1 MHLLNLYNPNPSNN
15 SNQRGF
21 GPIKKENKMPHV
33 ITGQIRKAP
42 FTKEGSNNNGRWK
55 MYAVELS
62 ERMKIRNQS
71 GEDETVY
78 TNYRA
83 TFFAKENVM
92 AWYEEAFQ
100 EGKVVSISSDTLH
113 ITARD
118 HNGTTYTTAELVR
131 PQLQFSQREPAQQQ
145 GGGQQ
150 RQQQQGSGQQQQQE
164 QQRKPQPQ
172 QQNQFDD
179 DIPF

>member
-1 MHLLNLYNPNPSNN
+1 
-15 SNQRGF
+15 
-21 GPIKKENKMPHV
+21 MPHV

-62 ERMKIRNQS
+62 ERMKIRNKN
-71 GEDETVY
+71 GDDETVY
-78 TNYRA
+78 SNYRA

-92 AWYEEAFQ
+92 QWYDEAFQ

-113 ITARD
+113 LSSRQGND
-118 HNGTTYTTAELVR
+118 GTVYVTAEMIR

-145 GGGQQ
+145 SQDQQ
-150 RQQQQGSGQQQQQE
+150 RQ
-164 QQRKPQPQ
+164 QPQ
-172 QQNQFDD
+172 QQNQSQQQPHQQNQLDD

>member
-1 MHLLNLYNPNPSNN
+1 
-15 SNQRGF
+15 
-21 GPIKKENKMPHV
+21 MPHV

-55 MYAVELS
+55 MYVVELS
-62 ERMKIRNQS
+62 ERMKIRNQN
-71 GEDETVY
+71 GDDETVY
-78 TNYRA
+78 SNYRA

-92 AWYEEAFQ
+92 QWYDEAFQ

-118 HNGTTYTTAELVR
+118 HNGTTYTTAELIR
-131 PQLQFSQREPAQQQ
+131 PQLQFSQREPAQQHSQ
-145 GGGQQ
+145 DQKRQQPQQQKQ
-150 RQQQQGSGQQQQQE
+150 RQQQ
-164 QQRKPQPQ
+164 PH
-172 QQNQFDD
+172 QQNQLDD

>member
-1 MHLLNLYNPNPSNN
+1 M
-15 SNQRGF
+15 
-21 GPIKKENKMPHV
+21 HV

-62 ERMKIRNQS
+62 ERMKIRNQQ
-71 GEDETVY
+71 GEDEMVY
-78 TNYRA
+78 SNYRA

-92 AWYEEAFQ
+92 QWYDEAFQ
-100 EGKVVSISSDTLH
+100 EGKVVSISADTLNL
-113 ITARD
+113 ASRQGND
-118 HNGTTYTTAELVR
+118 GTVYVTAEMIR
-131 PQLQFSQREPAQQQ
+131 PQLQFSQREPSQQ
-145 GGGQQ
+145 GQGQQQQ
-150 RQQQQGSGQQQQQE
+150 RQQPQQQQR
-164 QQRKPQPQ
+164 QQQPQ

>member
-1 MHLLNLYNPNPSNN
+1 
-15 SNQRGF
+15 
-21 GPIKKENKMPHV
+21 MPHV

-62 ERMKIRNQS
+62 ERMKIRNKN
-71 GEDETVY
+71 GDDETVY
-78 TNYRA
+78 SNYRA

-92 AWYEEAFQ
+92 QWYDEAFQ

-113 ITARD
+113 LSSRQGND
-118 HNGTTYTTAELVR
+118 GTVYVTAEMIR
-131 PQLQFSQREPAQQQ
+131 PQLQFSQREPAQQHSQ
-145 GGGQQ
+145 DQKRQQPQQQKQ
-150 RQQQQGSGQQQQQE
+150 RQQQ
-164 QQRKPQPQ
+164 PH
-172 QQNQFDD
+172 QQNQLDD

>member
-1 MHLLNLYNPNPSNN
+1 
-15 SNQRGF
+15 
-21 GPIKKENKMPHV
+21 MPHV

-42 FTKEGSNNNGRWK
+42 YTKEGSNNNGRWK

-62 ERMKIRNQS
+62 ERMKIRNQQ

-78 TNYRA
+78 SNYRA

-92 AWYEEAFQ
+92 QWYDEAFQ
-100 EGKVVSISSDTLH
+100 EGKVVSISADTLNLVS
-113 ITARD
+113 RQGND
-118 HNGTTYTTAELVR
+118 GTVYVTAEMIR
-131 PQLQFSQREPAQQQ
+131 PQLQFSQREQAQQGQ
-145 GGGQQ
+145 GQQKQ
-150 RQQQQGSGQQQQQE
+150 RQQPQHQQQHPKQHH
-164 QQRKPQPQ
+164 Q

>member
-1 MHLLNLYNPNPSNN
+1 
-15 SNQRGF
+15 
-21 GPIKKENKMPHV
+21 MPHV

-42 FTKEGSNNNGRWK
+42 YTKEGSNNNGRWK

-62 ERMKIRNQS
+62 ERMKIRNQN

-78 TNYRA
+78 SNYRA

-92 AWYEEAFQ
+92 QWYDEAFH
-100 EGKVVSISSDTLH
+100 EGKVVSISADTLH
-113 ITARD
+113 LSSRQGND
-118 HNGTTYTTAELVR
+118 GTVYVTAEMIR
-131 PQLQFSQREPAQQQ
+131 PQLQFSQREPAQQSQ
-145 GGGQQ
+145 GQQQQ
-150 RQQQQGSGQQQQQE
+150 RQQPQQQQR
-164 QQRKPQPQ
+164 QQKPQ

>member
-1 MHLLNLYNPNPSNN
+1 
-15 SNQRGF
+15 
-21 GPIKKENKMPHV
+21 MPHV

-42 FTKEGSNNNGRWK
+42 YTKEGSNNNGRWK

-62 ERMKIRNQS
+62 ERMKIRNQQ

-78 TNYRA
+78 SNYRA

-92 AWYEEAFQ
+92 QWYDEAFQ
-100 EGKVVSISSDTLH
+100 EGKVVSISADTLNLVS
-113 ITARD
+113 RQGND
-118 HNGTTYTTAELVR
+118 GTVYVTAEMIR
-131 PQLQFSQREPAQQQ
+131 PQLQFSQREQAQQGQ
-145 GGGQQ
+145 GQQKQ
-150 RQQQQGSGQQQQQE
+150 RQQPQHQQQHPNQHH
-164 QQRKPQPQ
+164 Q

>member
-1 MHLLNLYNPNPSNN
+1 
-15 SNQRGF
+15 
-21 GPIKKENKMPHV
+21 MPHV
-33 ITGQIRKAP
+33 ITGQIRKEP

-62 ERMKIRNQS
+62 ERMKIRNHN

-78 TNYRA
+78 SNYRA

-92 AWYEEAFQ
+92 QWYDEAFQ
-100 EGKVVSISSDTLH
+100 EGKVVSISADTLH
-113 ITARD
+113 LSSRQGND
-118 HNGTTYTTAELVR
+118 GTVYVTAEMIR
-131 PQLQFSQREPAQQQ
+131 PQLQFSQREPAQQGQ
-145 GGGQQ
+145 SQQQQRQQPQQQQRQQ
-150 RQQQQGSGQQQQQE
+150 RQQQ
-164 QQRKPQPQ
+164 KQPQ

>member
-1 MHLLNLYNPNPSNN
+1 
-15 SNQRGF
+15 
-21 GPIKKENKMPHV
+21 MPHV

-62 ERMKIRNQS
+62 ERMKIRNKN
-71 GEDETVY
+71 GDDETVY
-78 TNYRA
+78 SNYRA

-92 AWYEEAFQ
+92 QWYDEAFQ

-113 ITARD
+113 LSSRQGND
-118 HNGTTYTTAELVR
+118 GTVYVTAEMIR
-131 PQLQFSQREPAQQQ
+131 PHLQFSQREPAQQESQ
-145 GGGQQ
+145 NQK
-150 RQQQQGSGQQQQQE
+150 RQQPQQQKQSQQ
-164 QQRKPQPQ
+164 QPH

>member
-1 MHLLNLYNPNPSNN
+1 
-15 SNQRGF
+15 
-21 GPIKKENKMPHV
+21 MPHV

-62 ERMKIRNQS
+62 ERMKIRNQN

-78 TNYRA
+78 SNYRA

-92 AWYEEAFQ
+92 AWYDDAFH
-100 EGKVVSISSDTLH
+100 EGKVVSISADTLH
-113 ITARD
+113 LSSRQGND
-118 HNGTTYTTAELVR
+118 GNVYVTAEMIR
-131 PQLQFSQREPAQQQ
+131 PQLQFSQREPAQQHQ
-145 GGGQQ
+145 KQ
-150 RQQQQGSGQQQQQE
+150 
-164 QQRKPQPQ
+164 PQPQ
-172 QQNQFDD
+172 QQQPQKQSQFND

>member
-1 MHLLNLYNPNPSNN
+1 
-15 SNQRGF
+15 
-21 GPIKKENKMPHV
+21 MPHV

-62 ERMKIRNQS
+62 ERMKIRNQN

-92 AWYEEAFQ
+92 QWYDEAFQ

-118 HNGTTYTTAELVR
+118 HNGTTYTTAELIR
-131 PQLQFSQREPAQQQ
+131 PQLQFSQREPSHQQ

-150 RQQQQGSGQQQQQE
+150 QQAQQQH
-164 QQRKPQPQ
+164 QRAQPQ
-172 QQNQFDD
+172 QQSQFND

>member
-1 MHLLNLYNPNPSNN
+1 MT
-15 SNQRGF
+15 
-21 GPIKKENKMPHV
+21 HV

-62 ERMKIRNQS
+62 ERMKIRNKN

-78 TNYRA
+78 SNYRA

-92 AWYEEAFQ
+92 QWYDEAFQ
-100 EGKVVSISSDTLH
+100 EGKVVSISADTLH
-113 ITARD
+113 LASRQGND
-118 HNGTTYTTAELVR
+118 GTVYVTAEMIR
-131 PQLQFSQREPAQQQ
+131 PQLQFSQSDPAQQGQ
-145 GGGQQ
+145 GQQQQ
-150 RQQQQGSGQQQQQE
+150 RQQPQRQQQPQQ
-164 QQRKPQPQ
+164 QPQ

>member
-1 MHLLNLYNPNPSNN
+1 
-15 SNQRGF
+15 
-21 GPIKKENKMPHV
+21 MPHV

-62 ERMKIRNQS
+62 ERMKIRNQQ

-78 TNYRA
+78 SNYRA

-92 AWYEEAFQ
+92 QWYDEAFQ
-100 EGKVVSISSDTLH
+100 EGKVVSISADTLH
-113 ITARD
+113 LSSRHGND
-118 HNGTTYTTAELVR
+118 GTVYVTAEMIR
-131 PQLQFSQREPAQQQ
+131 PNLQFSQREQAQQQ
-145 GGGQQ
+145 SQ
-150 RQQQQGSGQQQQQE
+150 GQQQQQR
-164 QQRKPQPQ
+164 QQNQ
-172 QQNQFDD
+172 QQQQKQPNQSMQFDD

>member
-1 MHLLNLYNPNPSNN
+1 
-15 SNQRGF
+15 
-21 GPIKKENKMPHV
+21 MPHV

-62 ERMKIRNQS
+62 ERMKIRNQQ

-78 TNYRA
+78 SNYRA

-92 AWYEEAFQ
+92 QWYDEAFQ
-100 EGKVVSISSDTLH
+100 EGKVVSISADTLH
-113 ITARD
+113 LASRQGD
-118 HNGTTYTTAELVR
+118 DGTVYVTAEMIR
-131 PQLQFSQREPAQQQ
+131 PQLQFSQREPAQQGQ
-145 GGGQQ
+145 GRKQQQQ
-150 RQQQQGSGQQQQQE
+150 RQPQRQQPQQ
-164 QQRKPQPQ
+164 QPQ

>member
-1 MHLLNLYNPNPSNN
+1 
-15 SNQRGF
+15 
-21 GPIKKENKMPHV
+21 MPHV

-62 ERMKIRNQS
+62 ERMKIRNQQ

-78 TNYRA
+78 SNYRS

-92 AWYEEAFQ
+92 QWYDEAFQ
-100 EGKVVSISSDTLH
+100 EGKVVSISADTLH
-113 ITARD
+113 LSSRQGND
-118 HNGTTYTTAELVR
+118 GTVYVTAEMIR
-131 PQLQFSQREPAQQQ
+131 PQLQFSQREPAQQSQ
-145 GGGQQ
+145 
-150 RQQQQGSGQQQQQE
+150 GQQQQQQRHHPQQQ
-164 QQRKPQPQ
+164 QQRQPPQ

>member
-1 MHLLNLYNPNPSNN
+1 M
-15 SNQRGF
+15 
-21 GPIKKENKMPHV
+21 HV

-42 FTKEGSNNNGRWK
+42 YTKEGSNNNGRWK

-62 ERMKIRNQS
+62 ERMKIRNQN

-78 TNYRA
+78 SNYRA

-92 AWYEEAFQ
+92 AWYDEAFQ

-131 PQLQFSQREPAQQQ
+131 PQLQFSQREPAQRQ
-145 GGGQQ
+145 GQSQQQ
-150 RQQQQGSGQQQQQE
+150 RQQPQQ
-164 QQRKPQPQ
+164 KAKPQ
-172 QQNQFDD
+172 QQSQFDD

>member
-1 MHLLNLYNPNPSNN
+1 
-15 SNQRGF
+15 
-21 GPIKKENKMPHV
+21 MPHV

-62 ERMKIRNQS
+62 ERMKIRNKN
-71 GEDETVY
+71 GDDETVY
-78 TNYRA
+78 SNYRA

-92 AWYEEAFQ
+92 QWYDEAFQ

-113 ITARD
+113 LSSRQGND
-118 HNGTTYTTAELVR
+118 GTVYVTAEMIR

-145 GGGQQ
+145 SQDQQ
-150 RQQQQGSGQQQQQE
+150 RQQPQQQNQSQQ
-164 QQRKPQPQ
+164 QPH

>member
-1 MHLLNLYNPNPSNN
+1 
-15 SNQRGF
+15 
-21 GPIKKENKMPHV
+21 MPHV

-62 ERMKIRNQS
+62 ERMKIRNQN

-78 TNYRA
+78 SNYRA

-92 AWYEEAFQ
+92 QWYDEAFQ
-100 EGKVVSISSDTLH
+100 EGKVVSIYADTLH
-113 ITARD
+113 LASRQGND
-118 HNGTTYTTAELVR
+118 GTVYVTAEMIR

-145 GGGQQ
+145 CQAQQ
-150 RQQQQGSGQQQQQE
+150 NRQ
-164 QQRKPQPQ
+164 QPQ
-172 QQNQFDD
+172 QQPQQQPKQQQRQPQQQSQFDD

>member
-1 MHLLNLYNPNPSNN
+1 
-15 SNQRGF
+15 
-21 GPIKKENKMPHV
+21 MPHV
-33 ITGQIRKAP
+33 ITGQIRKEP

-62 ERMKIRNQS
+62 ERMKIRNHN

-78 TNYRA
+78 SNYRA

-92 AWYEEAFQ
+92 QWYDEAFQ

-113 ITARD
+113 LASRQGND
-118 HNGTTYTTAELVR
+118 GTVYVTAEMIR
-131 PQLQFSQREPAQQQ
+131 PQLQFSQRDPAQQQ
-145 GGGQQ
+145 GQGQQQPHQQQ
-150 RQQQQGSGQQQQQE
+150 RQQQPQQQQR
-164 QQRKPQPQ
+164 QQQQPQ